1 MIVID
6 CSWLSWLRCSNYSQY
21 LRKWPHYA
29 TNARKKHCIAL
40 HGTAYFRFELLVPSL
55 QHVSLGLVAPSLEE
69 QHLQTSTSKLAQPVN
84 FSKNLGLITGLTGLT
99 AWHFS
104 WLRLHETRETRET
117 GTDRL
122 DRLDRKPRRI
132 PPPTR
137 EATLTT
143 LVCCNL
149 YFGRKLQRYAATIY
163 IYNIYITS
171 LSSVVRNYIQK
182 SSAAIF
188 RWS

>member
-1 MIVID
+1 MT
-6 CSWLSWLRCSNYSQY
+6 LR
-21 LRKWPHYA
+21 
-29 TNARKKHCIAL
+29 KHCIAL

-69 QHLQTSTSKLAQPVN
+69 QHLQTSTSKLAQEPVN
-84 FSKNLGLITGLTGLT
+84 FSKNLSLITGLTGLTGLT

-122 DRLDRKPRRI
+122 DRKPRRI
-132 PPPTR
+132 PPTR
-137 EATLTT
+137 ETTLTT

-149 YFGRKLQRYAATIY
+149 YFGRALERYAATI